1 MIILDLNWH
10 ICCMQRCLFNL
21 LQLRPAICCFL
32 IRDFLYRYEIIV
44 SACMDSSR
52 CVCVQSVTTITLI
65 VILCM
70 WGFFSP
76 HLLIPPVS
84 QCECFIHPNQA
95 SKGLKENAY
104 VAEKRIRMTKYRKK
118 QHKMRSKGAG
128 PP

>member
-1 MIILDLNWH
+1 M
-10 ICCMQRCLFNL
+10 CT
-21 LQLRPAICCFL
+21 
-32 IRDFLYRYEIIV
+32 V
-44 SACMDSSR
+44 SDDYNSDSDT
-52 CVCVQSVTTITLI
+52 VYVGV
-65 VILCM
+65 
-70 WGFFSP
+70 FFSSP

-104 VAEKRIRMTKYRKK
+104 VAEKRIRMKKYRKK